1 MATKPPA
8 DPQSCAS
15 CRHFLANTADQFGY
29 CRRYP
34 PVAST
39 QDGAH
44 VTLWPAVTSNLF
56 CGEYDRAL
64 NS

>member
-1 MATKPPA
+1 MKKPSP

-15 CRHFLANTADQFGY
+15 CRHFLANPADEYGY

-34 PVAST
+34 PTMSIESGAST
-39 QDGAH
+39 
-44 VTLWPAVTSNLF
+44 VVWPILTASDL
-56 CGEYDRAL
+56 CGEYARQL